1 MLLLVL
7 WEAVYVASHEHGHLH
22 GELLLLF
29 KQLRVVILIRGDN
42 DSIGIGIEGKL
53 LACRGACTLTRRL
66 HGLERAISVI
76 VVEEI
81 SLVAFVQIFFYV
93 LQAQLTAVLTDCL
106 ELGLGEETVDLGYF
120 CDFFKFSQFFQV
132 VSFLS
137 LRLQNRI

>member
-1 MLLLVL
+1 M
-7 WEAVYVASHEHGHLH
+7 
-22 GELLLLF
+22 
-29 KQLRVVILIRGDN
+29 ILIRRDD
-42 DSIGIGIEGKL
+42 DSVGIGIKGKL
-53 LACRGACTLTRRL
+53 LACGGACTFTRRL